1 MDLRRVRP
9 IYDAFDARNFKVAL
23 RLATTALDKSPK
35 DLLIKS
41 LKALALEKLDRASEA
56 NVLANEV
63 KAASPTDETVLATL
77 NLVLRDLGRGMYQ
90 SHDLML
96 TILGKEC
103 TSLYEAAAEKQ
114 PDDANLL
121 TSLFFA
127 LANDGEAKKAQQV
140 PAVA

>member
-77 NLVLRDLGRGMYQ
+77 NLVLRDLGRGM
-90 SHDLML
+90 
-96 TILGKEC
+96 
-103 TSLYEAAAEKQ
+103 
-114 PDDANLL
+114 
-121 TSLFFA
+121 
-127 LANDGEAKKAQQV
+127 
-140 PAVA
+140 